1 MQNMVK
7 HALRAAAAASIAAA
21 LTGCSSLGIDFT
33 DEKVQYE
40 SSTSRAPLEIPPDLD
55 QVTRND
61 RYSIPTR
68 PQIVSANAE
77 AAKAQQ
83 EAAARG
89 DGPSEVL
96 PQTEIAKV
104 VREGSVRYVHVAQP
118 PEKVWPLLQDFWGT
132 VGLVVKSQDSTTGVM
147 QTEWAENKANLPKD
161 IIRATIGK
169 AIDFVY
175 DTGTRD
181 QYRAR
186 MERADDGTTN
196 IYITHRQMVEV
207 LKGPQ
212 EDSTIWQPGPSDPEL
227 EAVMLTKLAQQL
239 EQEFNPSAKPQEQ
252 VAVDQLEAVR
262 YQPMSEVINGAD
274 GKPEAVV
281 ISEPFD
287 RAWRR
292 VGVALD
298 RAGFE
303 VADRDRSQGLF
314 MIRYLDPDYEQQKKS
329 EQGFF
334 TNLFSKTKAVEPVE
348 YRLRLS
354 PEGDKTR
361 VTVLSAD
368 GRADETGVAPRILTL
383 IGEQTR

>member
-1 MQNMVK
+1 M
-7 HALRAAAAASIAAA
+7 R
-21 LTGCSSLGIDFT
+21 D
-33 DEKVQYE
+33 
-40 SSTSRAPLEIPPDLD
+40 
-55 QVTRND
+55 
-61 RYSIPTR
+61 
-68 PQIVSANAE
+68 
-77 AAKAQQ
+77 
-83 EAAARG
+83 
-89 DGPSEVL
+89 
-96 PQTEIAKV
+96 
-104 VREGSVRYVHVAQP
+104 VHVSEP
-118 PEKVWPLLQDFWGT
+118 PEKIWPLLSDFWAS
-132 VGLVVKSQDSTTGVM
+132 VGLVVKSQDATTGVM

-161 IIRATIGK
+161 IIRATLGR

-207 LKGPQ
+207 LKGRQ

-227 EAVMLTKLAQQL
+227 EAVMLTKLAQKL
-239 EQEFNPSAKPQEQ
+239 EQEFNPAAKPAEQ
-252 VAVDQLEAVR
+252 AAVDELQAVK
-262 YQPMSEVINGAD
+262 YQPMSEVINGPD

-298 RAGFE
+298 RSGFE
-303 VADRDRSQGLF
+303 VVDRDRSQGLF
-314 MIRYLDPDYEQQKKS
+314 MISYLDPDYEQQKKS

-334 TNLFSKTKAVEPVE
+334 TNLFSKAKAVDPVQ
-348 YRLRLS
+348 YRLRLA

-361 VTVLSAD
+361 VTVLSAE

-383 IGEQTR
+383 VGEATR